1 MWQYNHT
8 NELYHHGIL
17 GMKWGRRKVQS
28 LNNKITNAK
37 KTGKTDVKEI
47 KEIGQYHNKDVTK
60 DIAKSQLITDK
71 RVTKLQSKKEKIQ
84 KTLDGHATRG
94 TQNAIDKVTTGKAVA
109 QSLLLG
115 NYGALVYNAVRNKG
129 ATKGQAA
136 VQAVMNEWGNN
147 LTFGEFSRRAKW

>member
-47 KEIGQYHNKDVTK
+47 KDSENGYGLSTEK
-60 DIAKSQLITDK
+60 KSGTTTAGNTDRNSAGPIT
-71 RVTKLQSKKEKIQ
+71 T
-84 KTLDGHATRG
+84 
-94 TQNAIDKVTTGKAVA
+94 
-109 QSLLLG
+109 
-115 NYGALVYNAVRNKG
+115 
-129 ATKGQAA
+129 
-136 VQAVMNEWGNN
+136 
-147 LTFGEFSRRAKW
+147 